1 MKKIVVINHKTY
13 LTLNEAK
20 NYGIDINDYIRGDQE
35 VIICP
40 SNIYTPYFT
49 GKYNFSLGSQ
59 NISPLEI
66 TGETTG
72 KMLKS
77 YNIKYALVG
86 HNERK
91 NNLHET
97 NKEINNK
104 IKEAQKYNITPIAI
118 LGETYYEQQLKKS
131 GEIITKTLK
140 EYLKDTNDNI
150 IIGYEPNYTFKEKQ
164 IPTKDHIEEIVK
176 LIKQITKRKY
186 NKEIKVL
193 YGGNVS
199 KENIKTLEQIKNLD
213 GYLVGRK
220 AINIKDIKEIFDE
233 ME

>member
-40 SNIYTPYFT
+40 SNIYIPYFT

-77 YNIKYALVG
+77 YNTKYALVG

-131 GEIITKTLK
+131 GEVITKTLK

>member
-20 NYGIDINDYIRGDQE
+20 NYGIDINDYIRSDQE

-40 SNIYTPYFT
+40 SNIYIPYFT

-131 GEIITKTLK
+131 GEVITKTLK

-186 NKEIKVL
+186 NNEIKVL

>member
-1 MKKIVVINHKTY
+1 MKKTVVLNHKTY

-20 NYGIDINDYIRGDQE
+20 NYGIDINDYIRNDQE
-35 VIICP
+35 VIVCP
-40 SNIYTPYFT
+40 SNIYIPYFT
-49 GKYNFSLGSQ
+49 GKYNFKIGSQ
-59 NISPLEI
+59 DISYLEI

-77 YNIKYALVG
+77 NDIKYALVG

-91 NNLHET
+91 NNLNET
-97 NKEINNK
+97 NKEINKK

-118 LGETYYEQQLKKS
+118 LGETYYENELQKT

-140 EYLKDTNDNI
+140 EYLKDTNENI
-150 IIGYEPNYTFKEKQ
+150 IIGYEPNYTFEKSQ
-164 IPTKDHIEEIVK
+164 IPTKEHIEEIAN
-176 LIKQITKRKY
+176 LIKQITTSKY
-186 NKEIKVL
+186 NKNIKVL

-199 KENIKTLEQIKNLD
+199 KNNIESLEQIKSLD
-213 GYLVGRK
+213 GYLIGRESIK
-220 AINIKDIKEIFDE
+220 IKDIKQIFDK

>member
-20 NYGIDINDYIRGDQE
+20 NYGIDINDYIRSDQE

-40 SNIYTPYFT
+40 SNIYIPYFT

-131 GEIITKTLK
+131 GEVITKTLK

-199 KENIKTLEQIKNLD
+199 KENIKILEQIKNLD

>member
-20 NYGIDINDYIRGDQE
+20 NYGIDINDYIRTDQE

-40 SNIYTPYFT
+40 SNIYIPYFT

-140 EYLKDTNDNI
+140 EYLKDTNDDI
-150 IIGYEPNYTFKEKQ
+150 IIGYEPNYTFKDKQ
-164 IPTKDHIEEIVK
+164 IPTKEHIEEIVK

-199 KENIKTLEQIKNLD
+199 KENIKILEQIKNLD
-213 GYLVGRK
+213 GYLIGRK

>member
-1 MKKIVVINHKTY
+1 MKKIIVINQKTY
-13 LTLNEAK
+13 LTLKEAK
-20 NYGIDINDYIRGDQE
+20 NYGIDINDYIRTDQE

-40 SNIYTPYFT
+40 SNIYIPYFT

-77 YNIKYALVG
+77 YNIKYTLVG

-91 NNLHET
+91 NSLNET

-118 LGETYYEQQLKKS
+118 LGETYYQKELKKS

-164 IPTKDHIEEIVK
+164 IPTKEHIEEIVT
-176 LIKQITKRKY
+176 LIKNITKRKY

-199 KENIKTLEQIKNLD
+199 KENIKILEQIKNLD
-213 GYLVGRK
+213 GYLIGRK

>member
-1 MKKIVVINHKTY
+1 MKKIIVINQKTY
-13 LTLNEAK
+13 LTLKEAK
-20 NYGIDINDYIRGDQE
+20 NYGIDINDYIRTDQE

-40 SNIYTPYFT
+40 SNIYIPYFT

-77 YNIKYALVG
+77 YNIKYTLVG

-91 NNLHET
+91 NSLNET

-118 LGETYYEQQLKKS
+118 LGETYYQKELKKS

-164 IPTKDHIEEIVK
+164 IPTKEHIEEIVT
-176 LIKQITKRKY
+176 LIKNITKRKY

-199 KENIKTLEQIKNLD
+199 KENIKILEQIKKLD
-213 GYLVGRK
+213 GYLIGRK

>member
-1 MKKIVVINHKTY
+1 MKKTVVLNHKTY

-20 NYGIDINDYIRGDQE
+20 NYGIDINDYIRNDQE
-35 VIICP
+35 VIVCP
-40 SNIYTPYFT
+40 SNIYIPYFT
-49 GKYNFSLGSQ
+49 GKYNFKIGSQ
-59 NISPLEI
+59 DISYLEI

-77 YNIKYALVG
+77 NDIKYALVG

-91 NNLHET
+91 NNLNET
-97 NKEINNK
+97 NKEINKK

-220 AINIKDIKEIFDE
+220 AINIKNIKEIFDE

>member
-1 MKKIVVINHKTY
+1 MKKTVVLNHKTY

-20 NYGIDINDYIRGDQE
+20 NYGIDINDYIRNDQE
-35 VIICP
+35 VIVCP
-40 SNIYTPYFT
+40 SNIYIPYFT
-49 GKYNFSLGSQ
+49 GKYNFKIGSQ
-59 NISPLEI
+59 DISYLEI

-77 YNIKYALVG
+77 NDINYALVG

-91 NNLHET
+91 NNLNET
-97 NKEINNK
+97 NKEINKK

-118 LGETYYEQQLKKS
+118 LGETYYENELKKA

-140 EYLKDTNDNI
+140 EYLKDTNENI
-150 IIGYEPNYTFKEKQ
+150 IIGYEPNYTFEKSQ
-164 IPTKDHIEEIVK
+164 IPTKEHIEEIAN
-176 LIKQITKRKY
+176 LIKQITTRKY
-186 NKEIKVL
+186 NKNIKVL

-199 KENIKTLEQIKNLD
+199 KNNIESLEQIKNLD
-213 GYLVGRK
+213 GYLIGRESIK
-220 AINIKDIKEIFDE
+220 IKDIKQIFDK

>member
-1 MKKIVVINHKTY
+1 MKKIIVINQKTY
-13 LTLNEAK
+13 LTLKEAK
-20 NYGIDINDYIRGDQE
+20 NYGIDINDYIRTDQE

-40 SNIYTPYFT
+40 SNIYIPYFT

-77 YNIKYALVG
+77 YNIKYTLVG

-91 NNLHET
+91 NSLNET

-118 LGETYYEQQLKKS
+118 LGETYYQKELKKS
-131 GEIITKTLK
+131 GEMITKTLK

-164 IPTKDHIEEIVK
+164 IPTKEHIEEIVT
-176 LIKQITKRKY
+176 LIKNITKRKY

-199 KENIKTLEQIKNLD
+199 KENIKILEQIKNLD
-213 GYLVGRK
+213 GYLIGRK

>member
-20 NYGIDINDYIRGDQE
+20 NYGIDINDYIRGNQE

-40 SNIYTPYFT
+40 SNIYIPYFT

-131 GEIITKTLK
+131 GEVITKTLK

>member
-40 SNIYTPYFT
+40 SNIYIPYFT

-77 YNIKYALVG
+77 YNIKYVLVG

-131 GEIITKTLK
+131 GEVITKTLK

-233 ME
+233 MG

>member
-40 SNIYTPYFT
+40 SNIYMPYFT

-131 GEIITKTLK
+131 GEVITKTLK

>member
-1 MKKIVVINHKTY
+1 MKKIIVINQKTY
-13 LTLNEAK
+13 LTLKEAK
-20 NYGIDINDYIRGDQE
+20 NYGIDINDYIRTDQE

-40 SNIYTPYFT
+40 SNIYIPYFT

-77 YNIKYALVG
+77 YNIKYTLVG

-91 NNLHET
+91 NNLNET
-97 NKEINNK
+97 TKDVNQK
-104 IKEAQKYNITPIAI
+104 ILEAQKYNITPIAI
-118 LGETYYEQQLKKS
+118 LGETYYQKELKKS

-140 EYLKDTNDNI
+140 EYLKNTNDNI

-164 IPTKDHIEEIVK
+164 IPTKQHIEEIVT
-176 LIKQITKRKY
+176 LIKNITKRKY

-213 GYLVGRK
+213 GYLIGRK

>member
-40 SNIYTPYFT
+40 SNIYIPYFT

-131 GEIITKTLK
+131 GEVITKTLK

-213 GYLVGRK
+213 GYLVGK
-220 AINIKDIKEIFDE
+220 KL
-233 ME
+233 

>member
-40 SNIYTPYFT
+40 STIYIPYFT

-131 GEIITKTLK
+131 GEVITKTLK

>member
-20 NYGIDINDYIRGDQE
+20 NYGIDINDYIRSDQE

-40 SNIYTPYFT
+40 SNIYIPYFT

-131 GEIITKTLK
+131 GEVITKTLK

>member
-20 NYGIDINDYIRGDQE
+20 NYGIDINDYIRSDQE

-40 SNIYTPYFT
+40 SNIYIPYFT

-118 LGETYYEQQLKKS
+118 LGETFYEQQLKKS
-131 GEIITKTLK
+131 GEVITKTLK

>member
-1 MKKIVVINHKTY
+1 MKKIIVINHKTY

-40 SNIYTPYFT
+40 SNIYIPYFT

-131 GEIITKTLK
+131 GEVITKTLK

>member
-1 MKKIVVINHKTY
+1 MKKTVVINHKTY

-40 SNIYTPYFT
+40 SNIYIPYFT
-49 GKYNFSLGSQ
+49 GKYNFSLASQ

-131 GEIITKTLK
+131 GEVITKTLK

>member
-1 MKKIVVINHKTY
+1 MKKIIVINQKTY
-13 LTLNEAK
+13 LTLKEAK
-20 NYGIDINDYIRGDQE
+20 NYGIDINDYIRTDQE

-40 SNIYTPYFT
+40 SNIYIPYFT

-77 YNIKYALVG
+77 YNIKYTLVG

-91 NNLHET
+91 NSLNET

-118 LGETYYEQQLKKS
+118 LGETYYQKELKKS
-131 GEIITKTLK
+131 GETITKTLK

-164 IPTKDHIEEIVK
+164 IPTKEHIEEIVT
-176 LIKQITKRKY
+176 LIKNITKRKY

-199 KENIKTLEQIKNLD
+199 KENIKILEQIKKLD
-213 GYLVGRK
+213 GYLIGRK

>member
-20 NYGIDINDYIRGDQE
+20 NYGIDINDYIRTDQE

-40 SNIYTPYFT
+40 SNIYIPYFT

-77 YNIKYALVG
+77 YNIKYTLVG

-140 EYLKDTNDNI
+140 EYLKDTNDDI
-150 IIGYEPNYTFKEKQ
+150 IIGYEPNYTFKDKQ
-164 IPTKDHIEEIVK
+164 IPTKEHIEEIVK

-199 KENIKTLEQIKNLD
+199 KENIKILEQIKNLD
-213 GYLVGRK
+213 GYLIGRK

>member
-13 LTLNEAK
+13 LTLNKAK

-40 SNIYTPYFT
+40 SNIYIPYFT

-131 GEIITKTLK
+131 GEVITKTLK

>member
-1 MKKIVVINHKTY
+1 MKKTVVLNHKTY

-20 NYGIDINDYIRGDQE
+20 NYGIDINDYIRNDQE
-35 VIICP
+35 VIVCP
-40 SNIYTPYFT
+40 SNIYIPYFT
-49 GKYNFSLGSQ
+49 GKYNFKLGSQ
-59 NISPLEI
+59 DISYLEI

-77 YNIKYALVG
+77 NDIKYTLVG

-91 NNLHET
+91 NNLNET
-97 NKEINNK
+97 NKEINKK

-118 LGETYYEQQLKKS
+118 LGETYYENELRKT

-140 EYLKDTNDNI
+140 EYLKDTNENI
-150 IIGYEPNYTFKEKQ
+150 IIGYEPNYTFEKSQ
-164 IPTKDHIEEIVK
+164 IPTKEHIEEIVN
-176 LIKQITKRKY
+176 LIKQITTRKY
-186 NKEIKVL
+186 NKNIKVL

-199 KENIKTLEQIKNLD
+199 KDNIELLEQIKNLD
-213 GYLVGRK
+213 GYLIGRESVK
-220 AINIKDIKEIFDE
+220 IKDIKQIFDK

>member
-40 SNIYTPYFT
+40 SNIYIPYFT

-131 GEIITKTLK
+131 GEVITKTLK

-213 GYLVGRK
+213 GYLVGRN
-220 AINIKDIKEIFDE
+220 AINIKEIKEIFDE

>member
-1 MKKIVVINHKTY
+1 MKKTVVLNHKTY

-20 NYGIDINDYIRGDQE
+20 NYGIDINDYIRNDQE
-35 VIICP
+35 VIVCP
-40 SNIYTPYFT
+40 SNIYIPYFT
-49 GKYNFSLGSQ
+49 GKYNFKIGSQ
-59 NISPLEI
+59 DISYLEI

-77 YNIKYALVG
+77 NDIKYALVG

-91 NNLHET
+91 NNLNET
-97 NKEINNK
+97 NKEINKK

-118 LGETYYEQQLKKS
+118 LGETYYENELKKT

-140 EYLKDTNDNI
+140 EYLKDTNENI
-150 IIGYEPNYTFKEKQ
+150 IIGYEPNYTFEKFQ
-164 IPTKDHIEEIVK
+164 IPTKEHIEEIVN
-176 LIKQITKRKY
+176 LIKQITTRKY
-186 NKEIKVL
+186 NKNIKVL

-199 KENIKTLEQIKNLD
+199 KNNIESLEQIKNLD
-213 GYLVGRK
+213 GYLIGRESIK
-220 AINIKDIKEIFDE
+220 IKDIKQIFDK

>member
-1 MKKIVVINHKTY
+1 MKKIIVINQKTH
-13 LTLNEAK
+13 LTLKEAK
-20 NYGIDINDYIRGDQE
+20 NYGIDINDYIRTDQE

-40 SNIYTPYFT
+40 SNIYIPYFA

-59 NISPLEI
+59 DISSLEI

-77 YNIKYALVG
+77 YNIKYTLVG

-91 NNLHET
+91 NNLNET
-97 NKEINNK
+97 PKDINQK
-104 IKEAQKYNITPIAI
+104 ILEAQKYNITPIAI
-118 LGETYYEQQLKKS
+118 LGETYYQKELKKS

-140 EYLKDTNDNI
+140 EYLKNTNDNI

-164 IPTKDHIEEIVK
+164 IPTKQHIEEIVT
-176 LIKQITKRKY
+176 LIKNITKRKY

-213 GYLVGRK
+213 GYLIGRK
-220 AINIKDIKEIFDE
+220 AINIKVIKEIFDE
-233 ME
+233 MK

>member
-1 MKKIVVINHKTY
+1 MKKIIVINHKTY

-40 SNIYTPYFT
+40 SNIYIPYFT

-131 GEIITKTLK
+131 GEVITKTLK

-199 KENIKTLEQIKNLD
+199 KENIKILEQIKNLD

>member
-1 MKKIVVINHKTY
+1 MKKIIVINQKTY
-13 LTLNEAK
+13 LTLKEAK
-20 NYGIDINDYIRGDQE
+20 NYGIDINDYIRTDQE

-40 SNIYTPYFT
+40 SNIYIPYFT

-77 YNIKYALVG
+77 YNIKYTLVG

-91 NNLHET
+91 NSLNET

-131 GEIITKTLK
+131 GEVITKTLK

-150 IIGYEPNYTFKEKQ
+150 IIGYEPNWNNN
-164 IPTKDHIEEIVK
+164 IMPTN
-176 LIKQITKRKY
+176 TK
-186 NKEIKVL
+186 IL
-193 YGGNVS
+193 
-199 KENIKTLEQIKNLD
+199 
-213 GYLVGRK
+213 
-220 AINIKDIKEIFDE
+220 FDTQDSAS
-233 ME
+233 

>member
-1 MKKIVVINHKTY
+1 MKKTVVLNHKTY

-20 NYGIDINDYIRGDQE
+20 NYGIDINDYIRNDQE
-35 VIICP
+35 IIVCP
-40 SNIYTPYFT
+40 SNIYIPYFT
-49 GKYNFSLGSQ
+49 GKYSFKLGSQ
-59 NISPLEI
+59 DISYLEI

-77 YNIKYALVG
+77 NDIKYTLVG

-91 NNLHET
+91 NNLNET
-97 NKEINNK
+97 NKEINKK

-118 LGETYYEQQLKKS
+118 LGETYYENELRKT

-140 EYLKDTNDNI
+140 EYLKDTNENI
-150 IIGYEPNYTFKEKQ
+150 IIGYEPNYTFEKSQ
-164 IPTKDHIEEIVK
+164 IPTKEHIEEIVN
-176 LIKQITKRKY
+176 LIKQITTRKY
-186 NKEIKVL
+186 NKNIKVL

-199 KENIKTLEQIKNLD
+199 KDNIELLEQIKNLD
-213 GYLVGRK
+213 GYLIGRESIK
-220 AINIKDIKEIFDE
+220 IKDIKQIFDK

>member
-1 MKKIVVINHKTY
+1 MKKIIVINQKTH
-13 LTLNEAK
+13 LTLKEAK
-20 NYGIDINDYIRGDQE
+20 NYGIDINDYIRTDQE

-40 SNIYTPYFT
+40 SNIYIPYFA

-59 NISPLEI
+59 DISSLEI

-77 YNIKYALVG
+77 YNIKYTLVG

-91 NNLHET
+91 NNLNET
-97 NKEINNK
+97 PKDINQK
-104 IKEAQKYNITPIAI
+104 ILEAQKYNITPIAI
-118 LGETYYEQQLKKS
+118 LGETYYQKELKKS

-140 EYLKDTNDNI
+140 EYLKNTNDNI

-164 IPTKDHIEEIVK
+164 IPTKQHIEEIVT
-176 LIKQITKRKY
+176 LIKNITKRKY

-213 GYLVGRK
+213 GYLIGRK
-220 AINIKDIKEIFDE
+220 AINIKVIKEIFDE

>member
-40 SNIYTPYFT
+40 SNIYIPYFT

-97 NKEINNK
+97 NKEINKK

-131 GEIITKTLK
+131 GEVITKTLK

>member
-1 MKKIVVINHKTY
+1 MKKIIVINQKTY
-13 LTLNEAK
+13 LTLKEAK
-20 NYGIDINDYIRGDQE
+20 NYGIDINDYIRTDQE
-35 VIICP
+35 VIICT
-40 SNIYTPYFT
+40 SNIYIPYFT

-77 YNIKYALVG
+77 YNIKYTLVG

-91 NNLHET
+91 NSLNET

-118 LGETYYEQQLKKS
+118 LGETYYQKELKKS

-164 IPTKDHIEEIVK
+164 IPTKEHIEEIVT
-176 LIKQITKRKY
+176 LIKNITKRKY

-199 KENIKTLEQIKNLD
+199 KENIKILEQIKNLD
-213 GYLVGRK
+213 GYLIGRK

>member
-40 SNIYTPYFT
+40 SNIYIPYFT

-77 YNIKYALVG
+77 YNIKYVLVG

-131 GEIITKTLK
+131 GEVITKTLK

>member
-1 MKKIVVINHKTY
+1 MKKIIVINQKTY
-13 LTLNEAK
+13 LTLKEAK
-20 NYGIDINDYIRGDQE
+20 NYGIDINDYIRTDQE

-40 SNIYTPYFT
+40 SNIYIPYFT

-72 KMLKS
+72 KMLNS
-77 YNIKYALVG
+77 YNIKYTLVG

-91 NNLHET
+91 NSLNET

-118 LGETYYEQQLKKS
+118 LGETYYQKELKKS

-164 IPTKDHIEEIVK
+164 IPTKQHIEEIVT
-176 LIKQITKRKY
+176 LIKNITKRKY

-199 KENIKTLEQIKNLD
+199 KENIKILEQIKNLD
-213 GYLVGRK
+213 GYLIGRK

>member
-1 MKKIVVINHKTY
+1 MKKIIVINHKTY

-40 SNIYTPYFT
+40 SNIYIPYFT

>member
-20 NYGIDINDYIRGDQE
+20 NYGIDINDYIRTDQE

-40 SNIYTPYFT
+40 SNIYIPYLT

-131 GEIITKTLK
+131 GEVITKTLK

-150 IIGYEPNYTFKEKQ
+150 IIGYEPNYTFKDKQ
-164 IPTKDHIEEIVK
+164 IPTKHHIEEIVK

-199 KENIKTLEQIKNLD
+199 KENIKTLEQINTLD